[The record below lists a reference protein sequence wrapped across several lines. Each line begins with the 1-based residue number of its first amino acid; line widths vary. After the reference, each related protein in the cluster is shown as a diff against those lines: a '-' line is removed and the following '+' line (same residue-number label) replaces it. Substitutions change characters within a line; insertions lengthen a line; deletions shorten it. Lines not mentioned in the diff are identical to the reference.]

1 MPVCEALTIDER
13 SQDGR
18 LGEVYAFVGAV
29 DLGRVRLRDNR
40 GAFST
45 HRVLARQAALS
56 RRVVAA
62 RSVETAASVCRGST
76 EFVRSGAR
84 DVPFNHDSH
93 RSAGCHGRPAVAGG
107 RRRNREIFAGAS
119 ARPSSCLGRN
129 APSPTASILCVPNP
143 RVRLLGYPAAE
154 RIGIDL
160 PKFVAEG
167 VEHLPL
173 GIERTNP
180 AGQLFAMFDV
190 H

>member
-1 MPVCEALTIDER
+1 MSLSICQSLLWQMPVCEALTIDER

-62 RSVETAASVCRGST
+62 RSVETAASVCRGLT

-119 ARPSSCLGRN
+119 ARPSSCLGAQCALANGLNIVCSEPAR
-129 APSPTASILCVPNP
+129 PFT
-143 RVRLLGYPAAE
+143 RLSS
-154 RIGIDL
+154 R
-160 PKFVAEG
+160 
-167 VEHLPL
+167 
-173 GIERTNP
+173 RTNR
-180 AGQLFAMFDV
+180 DRSS
-190 H
+190 